1 MTSFSP
7 LEAILSSFN
16 WSENSRA
23 GHRQSGDFST
33 FNEDKATRDRLFRE
47 RQEVGERRREI
58 STARK
63 MIYERGNELKEMLG
77 KFDSLQPDESIRR
90 IVEIFRMGKDFD
102 VHRAI
107 GVSTREDRRKHYEIK
122 NQNK

>member
-1 MTSFSP
+1 M
-7 LEAILSSFN
+7 EAILSSFN